1 MTVSQR
7 TWMRAGLAVTG
18 VALVLSAWYHPMH
31 LGGGFSIDFHTYLA
45 AARVGL
51 QAGWAHLYDQALIAI
66 EQDRLVPTLWSQP
79 YLSPPGVA
87 WLVAPLTPLPY
98 WVAYG
103 LWALLTFA
111 AFATALA
118 WAGVSTGI
126 SRWIAVLG
134 ALAPWWVL
142 HAVSV
147 GQVVPLVAAGVVVT
161 WRLLRE
167 KKDIAAGVVL
177 ASVLLKPNT
186 AFLAPFALLIAG
198 RYRAFAAWVG
208 ACAVVGLIAVLTMG
222 VDGVSAYVQQLL
234 EPLPKGA
241 DSLTFKG
248 ALGVTGAAATVLR
261 VVVVGIALAAAFKF
275 RSSPGLALAAG
286 IVGTLIVAPYLHG
299 SDLCLLSAAAWI
311 VWEERTSLAW
321 RIPLAAGWIAGS
333 PYLLLVGLGPSL
345 NRFPLMEYALLIA
358 LLVFAWK
365 PSGLTGTADLRT
377 RAPA

>member
-1 MTVSQR
+1 
-7 TWMRAGLAVTG
+7 MRAGLAVTA
-18 VALVLSAWYHPMH
+18 VAVLLSAWYHPMH

-51 QAGWAHLYDQALIAI
+51 QAGWPHLYDQALVAV

-87 WLVAPLTPLPY
+87 WLVAPLAPLPY

-103 LWALLTFA
+103 LWAVLTFA

-126 SRWIAVLG
+126 SRWIAVVG

-147 GQVVPLVAAGVVVT
+147 GQVVPLVAAGVVVS

-167 KKDIAAGVVL
+167 KKDIAAGIVL
-177 ASVLLKPNT
+177 ASILLKPNT
-186 AFLAPFALLIAG
+186 AFLAPFALLVAG

-208 ACAVVGLIAVLTMG
+208 ACAVIGLIAVLTLG

-234 EPLPKGA
+234 APLPKGA

-248 ALGVTGAAATVLR
+248 ALGVTGVAAIVLR

-275 RSSPGLALAAG
+275 RTSPGLALAAG

-345 NRFPLMEYALLIA
+345 NRFQLMEYALLIA
-358 LLVFAWK
+358 LLVVAWR
-365 PSGLTGTADLRT
+365 PRHLTGTAELRT